1 MKKISLL
8 ILICLFSITSCKERK
23 EHNTKK
29 SVKVKVYKYK
39 SDVVDQD
46 PNNDFRFL
54 YVILD
59 ALGDID
65 YYDSPTQIN
74 SYRTVSW
81 SSATAKNLPAV
92 LQDKSKLQELEEKEV
107 ELEEFSEEMQAD
119 LAENPNAIVEEEQ
132 EQSESESESDSD
144 GDGGSDSGSDA
155 GGGDGGG
162 GDGGGGGD

>member
-8 ILICLFSITSCKERK
+8 ILICVFSLSSCKERK
-23 EHNTKK
+23 EHHSQK

-65 YYDSPTQIN
+65 YYDSPTQISN
-74 SYRTVSW
+74 YRTVSW

-92 LQDKSKLQELEEKEV
+92 LQDKSKLEELEEKEV
-107 ELEEFSEEMQAD
+107 GLEELSEEMQAD
-119 LAENPNAIVEEEQ
+119 IAENPNAVVEEEQ
-132 EQSESESESDSD
+132 TQEQSETESESDGGSE
-144 GDGGSDSGSDA
+144 GDGGGFDA
-155 GGGDGGG
+155 GDGGG
-162 GDGGGGGD
+162 GDGGGGGGD